1 MIYKKEKVSEVVF
14 GTQDDIESWMEL
26 VNKVS
31 WNFPGLETKE
41 KLKEHE
47 ATVLKFIEQKRALCI
62 KNKDNVVGVML
73 ISKKHNMIC
82 CLAVDPDYR
91 RKGIATK
98 LMAVALNILDTTRD
112 ISVSTFQE
120 GDPKGIAPRTLYKKF
135 GFQEAE
141 LIEEFGYPNQKF
153 VLYAENRDEEEKIDK
168 SNA

>member
-1 MIYKKEKVSEVVF
+1 MTYKEEKFTEVVF
-14 GTQDDIESWMEL
+14 GTEDDIEAWMQL

-41 KLKEHE
+41 KIKEHE
-47 ATVLKFIEQKRALCI
+47 AVVLKFMEQKRALCI
-62 KNKDNVVGVML
+62 KDRDNIVGVLL

-91 RKGIATK
+91 RRGIAAK
-98 LMAVALNILDTTRD
+98 LMLAALDILDRTKD
-112 ISVSTFQE
+112 ISVSTFRE
-120 GDPKGIAPRTLYKKF
+120 DDPKGVAPRTLYKKF

-153 VLYAENRDEEEKIDK
+153 ILYALE
-168 SNA
+168 

>member
-1 MIYKKEKVSEVVF
+1 MAYKEETFTEVVF
-14 GTQDDIESWMEL
+14 GTEDDIEAWMQL

-41 KLKEHE
+41 KIKEHE
-47 ATVLKFIEQKRALCI
+47 AVVLKFMEQKRALCI
-62 KNKDNVVGVML
+62 KDRDNIVGVLL

-91 RKGIATK
+91 RRGIAAK
-98 LMAVALNILDTTRD
+98 LMLAALDILDRTKD
-112 ISVSTFQE
+112 ISVSTFRE
-120 GDPKGIAPRTLYKKF
+120 DDPKGVAPRTLYKKF

-153 VLYAENRDEEEKIDK
+153 ILYAK
-168 SNA
+168 